1 MILIQLLK
9 ILPASSMFKI
19 MDDNKP
25 VLEGMLA
32 RYDKSLMFK
41 TVDDDFKFQKIYST
55 FHVELV
61 DKIDGIWII
70 NVR

>member
-61 DKIDGIWII
+61 DKIDSIWII